1 MQIMEYFQSYFH
13 YLIHPFKTHDSFMG
27 KKTDLSFVP
36 LKLSVYESLG
46 ASWIFVVING
56 IIRILLVN
64 FVLFTFLKISGD
76 DFGFLSS
83 ITNEDS
89 LLGFYFLVLS
99 TILDVIFY
107 PLFTLFLI
115 QFCEFVIIIFARF
128 LGQQENIEDKAKS
141 IMTVAL
147 SSHIFSI
154 VPVLGSMA
162 QKFAALILMYAGLRK
177 QLNASAALS
186 ICIMMFPI
194 FMMLGF
200 FSLIMLVVALKLT

>member
-1 MQIMEYFQSYFH
+1 MQITEYFQSYIH
-13 YLIHPFKTHDSFMG
+13 YLIHPFKTHEAFLG
-27 KKTDLSFVP
+27 KETGLSYTP
-36 LKLSVYESLG
+36 KKLTVYESLG
-46 ASWIFVVING
+46 ASWMFVVINS

-64 FVLFTFLKISGD
+64 LVILAFLKLADSE
-76 DFGFLSS
+76 FGFLSGVTS
-83 ITNEDS
+83 EDS
-89 LLGFYFLVLS
+89 MLGFYFLILS

-115 QFCEFVIIIFARF
+115 QFWEFIIRMFARF
-128 LGQQENIEDKAKS
+128 LGHQEGLEDKARS

-162 QKFAALILMYAGLRK
+162 QKLAAMILMYAGLRK

-194 FMMLGF
+194 FLMLVF
-200 FSLIMLVVALKLT
+200 FSLIMLVAVLQMS